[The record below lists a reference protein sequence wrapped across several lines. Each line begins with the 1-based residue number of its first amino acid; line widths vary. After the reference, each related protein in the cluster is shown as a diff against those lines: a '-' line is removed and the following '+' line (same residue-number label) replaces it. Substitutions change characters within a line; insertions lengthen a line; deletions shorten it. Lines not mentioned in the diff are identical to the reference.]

1 MKTKIY
7 FSTTCSVLVS
17 HRHYLSLSLSLFAL
31 LPSTLHLPPS
41 LSPPIIL
48 SHRTSPC
55 QHVVFCFLKWMPSVF
70 ILCFSPLSDTWTQQW
85 MRMFCFASLSTAHIH
100 HVALFLFWAV
110 VRPGLCVNTW
120 KSFSVFARTAD
131 VWCVRLLIVAGLSLL
146 SEEYISGFFF

>member
-17 HRHYLSLSLSLFAL
+17 HRHYLSLSLSLL
-31 LPSTLHLPPS
+31 SSLHLPPS

-70 ILCFSPLSDTWTQQW
+70 ILCFSPLSNTWTQQW